1 MYVSDYILPVIVST
15 YKSDYGKGRKDIIPF
30 DTEFTKLGE
39 YSLYKI
45 NKSIQVYKQ
54 VVKELH
60 DISIHP
66 CNPLEGKVKAYHEI
80 IMRNLNLILGSIPA
94 QEFDLIMI
102 EHFFMDKIEKL
113 EIVKSSK
120 EFDAEM
126 RKLVKTA
133 RAKNQFK
140 KKRKEVES

>member
-1 MYVSDYILPVIVST
+1 MYISDYVLPIIVST
-15 YKSDYGKGRKDIIPF
+15 YKSNYGKGRKDIIPY

-45 NKSIQVYKQ
+45 NKSIKVYKQ

-66 CNPLEGKVKAYHEI
+66 CNPLEGKVEAYKDI
-80 IMRNLNLILGSIPA
+80 IMRNLNLMLGHVPA
-94 QEFDLIMI
+94 REFDLIVI
-102 EHFFMDKIEKL
+102 EHYFMDKVEKL
-113 EIVKSSK
+113 DIIKSSK

-126 RKLVKTA
+126 RKLIRIA
-133 RAKNQFK
+133 RDKKQFK
-140 KKRKEVES
+140 SKRKEVE

>member
-1 MYVSDYILPVIVST
+1 MYVSEYILPIIVST

-30 DTEFTKLGE
+30 DTEFTKLSE

-45 NKSIQVYKQ
+45 NKSIKVYKQ

-66 CNPLEGKVKAYHEI
+66 CNPLDGKVEAYHEI
-80 IMRNLNLILGSIPA
+80 IMRNLNLMLGHVPA
-94 QEFDLIMI
+94 REFDLIII
-102 EHFFMDKIEKL
+102 EHYFMDKVEKL
-113 EIVKSSK
+113 EIIKSSK
-120 EFDAEM
+120 EFDAKM
-126 RKLVKTA
+126 RKLVRTA

-140 KKRKEVES
+140 RKRKEVE